1 MKQMLDKFSLG
12 VLSLFVLVSCSTAK
26 IKDAKPEV
34 SGPNLSIYLLGTDT
48 TDYAG
53 QKRVIDSNYE
63 FAEVDI
69 AFQNISKED
78 YPIDFLY
85 MYNEAKGNSPESAS
99 IVGLHFCC
107 HFGEGLLQELRSTAF
122 LTSLYNTTLLPGQI
136 ETRRY
141 HYLVKKGEF
150 PKELTFYKKL
160 TKEKDSKEGLEKI
173 AVIPIKR

>member
-12 VLSLFVLVSCSTAK
+12 VLSLFVVVNCSTAK
-26 IKDAKPEV
+26 IKDAKPDTT
-34 SGPNLSIYLLGTDT
+34 GPSLNIYVLETDT
-48 TDYAG
+48 TNYSG
-53 QKRVIDSNYE
+53 RKKIVDSNFE

-69 AFQNISKED
+69 AFQNISKEP

-99 IVGLHFCC
+99 IVGLYFCC
-107 HFGEGLLQELRSTAF
+107 HFGEGLLQELRSMAF
-122 LTSLYNTTLLPGQI
+122 LTSLYNTTLSPGQI

-160 TKEKDSKEGLEKI
+160 TKEKDPKEGLEKI
-173 AVIPIKR
+173 TVIPIKK